1 MQKESFLKTKLHCSH
16 LAELGG
22 DITRLDLSQFLFL
35 DTLKKVNLLLIK
47 QNIKDLDSD
56 LYAIIKKNIKEHCP
70 QASID
75 DTQTLFNYIIG
86 NVYSFLNFF
95 PLTTY
100 HPLMIDVSPSATL
113 SEFTIQFNFDFIYK
127 QNNKSN
133 YIHGIVFVNS
143 LNDYT
148 SKYDYF
154 NYLKLKFLKS
164 AYLGKRN
171 AYSATNLHIISIKPL
186 TYRNKNLKNYVL
198 KKHTLTEA
206 DMDDFYLKELLNL
219 LSSSFQQ
226 KPIPIP
232 ACSNFHCSKRKEC
245 ASTYE
250 RYINESR

>member
-1 MQKESFLKTKLHCSH
+1 MHTESFLKTKLHCSY

-22 DITRLDLSQFLFL
+22 DITTLDLSQFLFI
-35 DTLKKVNLLLIK
+35 DTLKEINLLLIK
-47 QNIKDLDSD
+47 QKIKDLDSD
-56 LYAIIKKNIKEHCP
+56 LYNILKKNIKKHYP

-75 DTQTLFNYIIG
+75 DVQTLSNYIIA
-86 NVYSFLNFF
+86 NVYSFLKLF
-95 PLTTY
+95 PLETY
-100 HPLMIDVSPSATL
+100 HPLMIDASPSAML
-113 SEFTIQFNFDFIYK
+113 SDFTIQFNFDFIYK

-133 YIHGIVFVNS
+133 YIHGIVFVND

-164 AYLGKRN
+164 SYLGRRN
-171 AYSATNLHIISIKPL
+171 AHSATKLHIISVKPL

-206 DMDDFYLKELLNL
+206 EIDDFYLKELLNS
-219 LSSSFQQ
+219 LSFSFKQRP
-226 KPIPIP
+226 KPIP

-245 ASTYE
+245 ATTYE
-250 RYINESR
+250 RYIDESR